1 MTSLRE
7 SKKRATR
14 QAMSDAAARL
24 ALDGGAEA
32 VTVSGI
38 TSAVGVSPRTFH
50 NYFSSVADSLLHYT
64 ADVLEAFAEGIPT
77 AFPGE
82 PISSVLELTLIDALD
97 NEYMELRSLH
107 SLFKIGEA
115 MENLSHTA
123 EEKKKFDSV
132 IHRIIAAFQ
141 ERYPEYSTFEL
152 TIILNACGSTGNA
165 CQQELKRRCEMGKAP
180 SKRERDELV
189 HHAFA
194 TLRGLV

>member
-1 MTSLRE
+1 
-7 SKKRATR
+7 
-14 QAMSDAAARL
+14 MSDAAARL

-32 VTVSGI
+32 VTVSNI

-50 NYFSSVADSLLHYT
+50 NYFSSVADSLLYYT
-64 ADVLEAFAEGIPT
+64 ADVLEAFAEDIPT

-82 PISSVLELTLIDALD
+82 PIASVLEYTLIAALD
-97 NEYMELRSLH
+97 NEDMELRSLH

-115 MENLSHTA
+115 LENLSHTA
-123 EEKKKFDSV
+123 EEKKKFDSATQ
-132 IHRIIAAFQ
+132 RITAAFQ

-165 CQQELKRRCEMGKAP
+165 CQQELKRRSEMGKAP
-180 SKRERDELV
+180 SKGERDELV

-194 TLRGLV
+194 TLRGLA

>member
-64 ADVLEAFAEGIPT
+64 ADVLEAFAEDIPT

-97 NEYMELRSLH
+97 LSL
-107 SLFKIGEA
+107 
-115 MENLSHTA
+115 
-123 EEKKKFDSV
+123 
-132 IHRIIAAFQ
+132 IHISEPTRP
-141 ERYPEYSTFEL
+141 Y
-152 TIILNACGSTGNA
+152 
-165 CQQELKRRCEMGKAP
+165 
-180 SKRERDELV
+180 
-189 HHAFA
+189 
-194 TLRGLV
+194 